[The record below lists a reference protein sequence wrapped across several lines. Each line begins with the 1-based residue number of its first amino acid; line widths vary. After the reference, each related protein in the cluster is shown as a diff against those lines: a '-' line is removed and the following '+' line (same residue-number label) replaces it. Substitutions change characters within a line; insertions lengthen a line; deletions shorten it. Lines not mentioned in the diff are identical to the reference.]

1 MNKKCKEE
9 RVKLN
14 NSSFQIC
21 AICKYSCFI
30 SIQGNIHYQITKPLN
45 KANGD
50 VNEKGNHYMS
60 VLKFATQ
67 IKHFMPA
74 IRKVELSTLL
84 RLMAKDRSEII
95 PENEGGMKYGT
106 F

>member
-45 KANGD
+45 QANGD

-60 VLKFATQ
+60 MLKFATQ